1 LTCPRPLPGFRP
13 RWLISPSALKADA
26 DCPRL
31 HGYGY
36 LEGRRTPD
44 VPFADLP
51 APPPKAEKGASASA
65 KAKAKAALKAYNRAM
80 RPALGTA
87 THTIFEA
94 YYRQKVAGAWH
105 PPMAWLDLD
114 AAWSTRPGQIALTGR
129 EHMPDPKSLE
139 RVWCEELVL
148 VAPVPGWEGPWP
160 KLGGTPD
167 LAVQRHPEALYPDE
181 RWDRCYHLYDYKTT
195 LSFDYA
201 KTADYLRDDDEQAA
215 IYSLAVMQAHGLDSL
230 DCTWVYMRT
239 EGAPASLPVHFTMSR
254 SHAEAR
260 VRALA
265 PRALELEAITAAY
278 VAAAPGVGFLAAGP
292 ERRLAII
299 NALPT
304 NDSACANYA
313 GCIYH
318 TSRGGPCKPKKSGL
332 GSALRADARS
342 KQQKQLRREAA
353 KETRDMLNETQK
365 ARKAELLTAEAEK
378 VAAGA
383 KLPFNLKQELNKL
396 IKLDEA
402 GGSASDAPKEI
413 ETTGSEKTD
422 EAEAAS
428 TQAGD
433 PPAKPKPAAKAKPD
447 SSSDVAEHQGIT
459 ITNGGIVFDLPKTSP
474 LYKPL
479 MAAAKAQRA
488 FAAALA
494 GE

>member
-13 RWLISPSALKADA
+13 RWLISPSALRADA

-44 VPFADLP
+44 VLFADLP

-87 THTIFEA
+87 THAIFEA
-94 YYRQKVAGAWH
+94 YYRQKVKGAWH
-105 PPMAWLDLD
+105 APMAWLDLD
-114 AAWSTRPGQIALTGR
+114 AAWETRPGQIALTGR
-129 EHMPDPKSLE
+129 THMPDPESLE
-139 RVWCEELVL
+139 RVWCEEPVL
-148 VAPVPGWEGPWP
+148 VEPVPGWFDKPWP

-167 LAVQRHPEALYPDE
+167 LVTRGRGLLPDDGS
-181 RWDRCYHLYDYKTT
+181 RAPLHFHLYDYKTT

-201 KTADYLRDDDEQAA
+201 KTAEYLLNEDEQSA

-239 EGAPASLPVHFTMSR
+239 EGAPASLPVHFTMTR

-265 PRALELEAITAAY
+265 PRALELEAISAAY
-278 VAAAPGVGFLAAGP
+278 VAAAPGAGFLAAGP

-433 PPAKPKPAAKAKPD
+433 PPAKPKPAASKAKPLVTAD
-447 SSSDVAEHQGIT
+447 GSTSATVDGFTFAVPSGSSLGKQLAKASKALQ
-459 ITNGGIVFDLPKTSP
+459 
-474 LYKPL
+474 
-479 MAAAKAQRA
+479 AAAAA
-488 FAAALA
+488 FE